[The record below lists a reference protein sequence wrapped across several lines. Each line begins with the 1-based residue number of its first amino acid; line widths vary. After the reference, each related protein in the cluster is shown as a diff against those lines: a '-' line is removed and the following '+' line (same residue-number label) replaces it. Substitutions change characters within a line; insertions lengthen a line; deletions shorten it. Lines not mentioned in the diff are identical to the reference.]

1 MFLSLPAEVDE
12 AQSAVY
18 RTAPSSDEDATS
30 SDDERPRTVRPA
42 TAPRDRTPRCC
53 SVGRRLEMEDF
64 RGNVMPAAVCLADVD
79 NDGTNE
85 LVVGSTDGEL
95 AVYKG
100 LEKRSAWRRAEGLGS
115 IACCAAAEGLLWAGH
130 CSLAVITVEGWLHLF
145 HLFPDW
151 RTTLPAS
158 RGAHRGRRPQPP
170 PRFAPVR
177 SRSPLRP
184 VHTERIPLNGCTLLL
199 RKRGKAA
206 SPRGGGCELCVG
218 STDGT
223 VYSLLLS
230 NASSHPPRLSLTLR
244 IMTEWS
250 VAFPLRSLFLQPKP
264 AHTYKA
270 GQAPTAARATSS
282 GADSAQAAREEE
294 LCCCVQNRVGGYFVL
309 DPPPPAKT
317 PTSQQQHADSR
328 AEQGRDGSGDSG
340 GR

>member
-1 MFLSLPAEVDE
+1 MFLSLPEVDG
-12 AQSAVY
+12 AHIAGFP
-18 RTAPSSDEDATS
+18 TPPSSDEDATS
-30 SDDERPRTVRPA
+30 SDDERSRTVRPV
-42 TAPRDRTPRCC
+42 TFPRDRTPRCC

-79 NDGTNE
+79 NDGANE
-85 LVVGSTDGEL
+85 LIVGSTDGEL

-115 IACCAAAEGLLWAGH
+115 IACCAAADGLLWAGH

-151 RTTLPAS
+151 RRTLPAS
-158 RGAHRGRRPQPP
+158 GGHQGRRLQPP
-170 PRFAPVR
+170 RRFAPV

-184 VHTERIPLNGCTLLL
+184 VHTERIPLNGCALLL
-199 RKRGKAA
+199 RKRGKGT
-206 SPRGGGCELCVG
+206 SPRGGGCELCIG

-230 NASSHPPRLSLTLR
+230 NASSHPPGLSLTLR

-264 AHTYKA
+264 HTSKA
-270 GQAPTAARATSS
+270 TTMPAAARTTHS
-282 GADSAQAAREEE
+282 GADGVQAVHEEE

-309 DPPPPAKT
+309 DPPLPSKSTAA
-317 PTSQQQHADSR
+317 QHRQHTDPR
-328 AEQGRDGSGDSG
+328 TEQGRDVSGDGG